1 MRTVTV
7 EYDVYKF
14 DELSDNAKQKV
25 KDWYLSDDDRVY
37 WFEDDVKNHMES
49 IFGTNHGLDIQFS
62 LNYSQGDG
70 VNLYGTFSPQIV
82 FNAIDNMP
90 ELLFEYKDELTDEQ
104 KATLL
109 EYANEYGDITIPCN
123 YRYTYCKAN
132 SCEWDNADYY
142 FNTKMNDNDKL
153 AHNFLSIVSGVFEML
168 CHYYEKWGYDFFY
181 KISDDNMNEICEAN
195 EWEFYADGK
204 LFS

>member
-1 MRTVTV
+1 MRTITV
-7 EYDVYKF
+7 DYDVYKF
-14 DELSDNAKQKV
+14 DELSDHAKQEV
-25 KDWYLSDDDRVY
+25 KDWYLSDDDMVY
-37 WFEDDVKNHMES
+37 WFEEDIKNHMES
-49 IFGTNHGLDIQFS
+49 IFGANHGLDIQFA

-70 VNLYGTFSPQIV
+70 VNIYGTFNPQIV

-123 YRYTYCKAN
+123 YRYAYCKAN

-142 FNTKMNDNDKL
+142 FNTEMNDNDKL
-153 AHNFLSIVSGVFEML
+153 AHKFLSIVSGVFEML

-181 KISDDNMNEICEAN
+181 KISDDDMSEICEAN
-195 EWEFYADGK
+195 EWEFTEDGK
-204 LFS
+204 LF